1 MNKKIRRTLKKGGSI
16 QQMSPMTAYRTLNL
30 EEGSSL
36 STIKKAYR
44 TLALKN
50 HPDRKGSTSVMQKIN
65 SAYETLKKIGSTRKR
80 TPTRYKTPSPKTSPK
95 ESPKAPPKTSP
106 KAKKGENAWWD
117 NHISNR
123 EKAIEELFKETKEG
137 NKKKVEEIIK
147 NFNRNTGDN
156 LEGSQDD
163 NGYSPLF
170 YAAEKGHIEIV
181 KYLVELGVSIDA
193 AGYATQKSPL
203 GIAVYNGDIEI
214 VKYLVEKGANIDKK
228 DHMGNTIL
236 SKSLLLP
243 VECKDKKK
251 KMEILKYLI
260 DKGAD
265 IKESND
271 TGETLIHIAAKAEN
285 LDGID
290 YLLKKGLKIE
300 ERNYKEQT
308 PLHYA
313 AYWGKLSGVKHLV
326 AKGAD
331 INAGDRLGKRALD
344 IARNRKHSEVIG
356 YLERLSGGKS
366 NKRRTRKLRKHL
378 K

>member
-1 MNKKIRRTLKKGGSI
+1 MNKKIRRRTLKRKGGSI
-16 QQMSPMTAYRTLNL
+16 QQMSPMTAYKTLNL
-30 EEGSSL
+30 DEGSSL
-36 STIKKAYR
+36 STIRKAYR

-50 HPDRKGSTSVMQKIN
+50 HPDRKGSTSAMQKIN

-80 TPTRYKTPSPKTSPK
+80 TPTRSKTPSPK
-95 ESPKAPPKTSP
+95 ESPKAAPKTSP
-106 KAKKGENAWWD
+106 KAKKEENAWWD
-117 NHISNR
+117 KHISSR
-123 EKAIEELFKETKEG
+123 EKALEELFKETKEG
-137 NKKKVEEIIK
+137 NKKKVEEIIN

-156 LEGSQDD
+156 LESSQDN

-181 KYLVELGVSIDA
+181 KYLIELGVNIDA
-193 AGYATQKSPL
+193 YGYATQKTPL
-203 GIAVYNGDIEI
+203 GIAVYNGHIEI

-228 DHMGNTIL
+228 DHLGNTIL

-243 VECKDKKK
+243 VECKDRKR
-251 KMEILKYLI
+251 KMDILKYLI
-260 DKGAD
+260 EKGAD

-313 AYWGKLSGVKHLV
+313 AYWGKLNGVKYLV
-326 AKGAD
+326 EKGAD
-331 INAGDRLGKRALD
+331 INAGDRLGNRALD
-344 IARNRKHSEVIG
+344 IAKKRGYSEVIG

-366 NKRRTRKLRKHL
+366 NKRRTRKSRKN
-378 K
+378 

>member
-1 MNKKIRRTLKKGGSI
+1 
-16 QQMSPMTAYRTLNL
+16 MSPMTAYKTLKL
-30 EEGSSL
+30 PEGSSL

-50 HPDRKGSTSVMQKIN
+50 HPDRNPDRKGSTSVMQKIN

-80 TPTRYKTPSPKTSPK
+80 TPTRYKTPSPK

-123 EKAIEELFKETKEG
+123 EKVLEELFKETKEG
-137 NKKKVEEIIK
+137 NKKKVEEIIN

-214 VKYLVEKGANIDKK
+214 VKYLVEKGA
-228 DHMGNTIL
+228 
-236 SKSLLLP
+236 
-243 VECKDKKK
+243 
-251 KMEILKYLI
+251 
-260 DKGAD
+260 
-265 IKESND
+265 
-271 TGETLIHIAAKAEN
+271 
-285 LDGID
+285 
-290 YLLKKGLKIE
+290 
-300 ERNYKEQT
+300 
-308 PLHYA
+308 
-313 AYWGKLSGVKHLV
+313 
-326 AKGAD
+326 D
-331 INAGDRLGKRALD
+331 INAGDRLGNRALD
-344 IARNRKHSEVIG
+344 IARKRKHSEVIG

>member
-16 QQMSPMTAYRTLNL
+16 QQMSPMTAYQTLDL
-30 EEGSSL
+30 KEGASL

-50 HPDRKGSTSVMQKIN
+50 HPDRKGSTTAMQNIN
-65 SAYETLKKIGSTRKR
+65 NAYETLKKIGSTRKR
-80 TPTRYKTPSPKTSPK
+80 TPTRSKTSSPKSSPK
-95 ESPKAPPKTSP
+95 EPPKASP

-117 NHISNR
+117 NQISNR
-123 EKAIEELFKETKEG
+123 EKTLEELFKETKEG

-147 NFNRNTGDN
+147 NFYRETGDN
-156 LEGSQDD
+156 LEGSQDE
-163 NGYSPLF
+163 NGYSLLF
-170 YAAEKGHIEIV
+170 YAAEKGHMEIV

-193 AGYATQKSPL
+193 YGYATQKTPL
-203 GIAVYNGDIEI
+203 GIAVYNGHVEI

-228 DHMGNTIL
+228 DHLGNTIL

-243 VECKDKKK
+243 VEYKEKKR

-313 AYWGKLSGVKHLV
+313 AYWGKLNGVKHLV
-326 AKGAD
+326 EKGAD
-331 INAGDRLGKRALD
+331 INAGDRLGNRALD
-344 IARNRKHSEVIG
+344 IARKRKHSEVIG

-366 NKRRTRKLRKHL
+366 NKRRTRKLRKRL